1 MCFQEEEGASVND
14 QAENQPSGPRI
25 LEYLEIAFRARR
37 LAVYGN
43 STRIPLDIGSRVVVS
58 VERGEDLGK
67 VVMKYLPGLPL
78 PSEPA
83 GEFLRIASPE
93 DLERAADNAAFEKK
107 VAEYC
112 KERIRTRKLDM
123 KLTGCESQLDRK
135 RLRIYFTA
143 DQRTDFRALVRD
155 LAAEFRTRIEMRQ
168 IGVRDDARH
177 RDGVGVCGQRLCC
190 AAFLREFSS
199 VTLKSVREQNMAPNP
214 SKVSGACS
222 RLMCCLAY
230 ESEFYRRAARVFPE
244 IASRHSL
251 GDRNAAVLSCDIF
264 HDTVTVSWEE
274 GSEETLDIAEF
285 HRRRQKQGKRRT
297 GEPGSQGE
305 TGSGEPIVLEEP
317 KEDWP
322 PERSN

>member
-1 MCFQEEEGASVND
+1 LNDFSEGV
-14 QAENQPSGPRI
+14 QQGPKV
-25 LEYLEIAFRARR
+25 LEYLEVAFRARR
-37 LAVYGN
+37 LAVFGN
-43 STRIPLDIGSRVVVS
+43 GTAVPLEIGTMVVIS
-58 VERGEDLGK
+58 VERGEDLGR

-78 PSEPA
+78 PSEPI
-83 GEFLRIASPE
+83 GEFLRCATPE
-93 DLERAADNAAFEKK
+93 DLQKAADNSEYEGR

-112 KERIRTRKLDM
+112 KERIRVRKLDM

-135 RLRIYFTA
+135 RLRVYFTA

-190 AAFLREFSS
+190 ASFLREFSS

-244 IASRHSL
+244 KESRHRL
-251 GDRNAAVLSCDIF
+251 GNRNATVLGCDIF
-264 HDTVTVSWEE
+264 DDTVTVAWEE
-274 GSEETLDIAEF
+274 GGEETLDIGEF
-285 HRRRQKQGKRRT
+285 HRRRQRQRQRRAGEQDAQGE
-297 GEPGSQGE
+297 GDDAGSQPLDE
-305 TGSGEPIVLEEP
+305 SPEEL
-317 KEDWP
+317 P
-322 PERSN
+322 PERRD